1 MNPKG
6 KVGSDVLIC
15 QWVGVK
21 IIHNQMRGSGESLHD
36 NDRNKVC
43 KYDVRWICFLAGLN
57 I

>member
-21 IIHNQMRGSGESLHD
+21 IIHNQMRGSGESLHH

-43 KYDVRWICFLAGLN
+43 K
-57 I
+57 